1 MATRKFLYYINET
14 FPAFLIT
21 LLWTRMFFRAGK
33 TATRLGAWHFG
44 VGASLV
50 ADSIADM
57 ITI

>member
-1 MATRKFLYYINET
+1 
-14 FPAFLIT
+14 
-21 LLWTRMFFRAGK
+21 MFFRAGK
-33 TATRLGAWHFG
+33 TVTRLVAWHFG